1 MRDLRKVYGDVVAV
15 DGISFTLGRGSIT
28 ALLGGNGAGKTTTIS
43 MLMGLVVPTSGQARV
58 FGADM
63 ARERH
68 KVLHRMNFE
77 SPYVDVPMRLTVRQ
91 NLEVFGRLYG
101 VRDLK
106 GRVAEIA
113 DDLRLTDLLDRPYGK
128 LSAGQKT
135 RVSLAK
141 ALLNEPELLLLD
153 EPTASLDPDTADWV
167 RTKLESYCSERRRHG
182 RARLAQHGRGR
193 APRRPGDHAGE
204 GTHHRRRDA
213 GRADPSLRPRHAG
226 GGVPRHRAARLRRCG
241 DGAMS
246 RRSHR
251 DCASR
256 RRWRL
261 RPRRIWAMVLRYWYV
276 IRSSWP
282 RTAELIYWP
291 LVQMLMWGF
300 LQTYLA
306 QTTSFAA
313 KAAGLFIG
321 AVLLWDILVRSQLG
335 FAVAFLEEIWS
346 RNLGHLMMSPLRPS
360 ELVAALIIVSLIK
373 LMVAMVPVALLAYLF
388 FGFNVLSLG
397 FAFAAFFANLVI
409 MSWSLGL
416 VSTGVVLR
424 WGLGAESFAWLIVF
438 VFLPLC
444 CVYYPVT
451 TLPGWLQPVALA
463 LPPTY
468 VFEGLRAI
476 VLDGAFLGPTCWRR
490 WRSTSSTSPS
500 ALPPSPTSCTARG

>member
-1 MRDLRKVYGDVVAV
+1 
-15 DGISFTLGRGSIT
+15 
-28 ALLGGNGAGKTTTIS
+28 
-43 MLMGLVVPTSGQARV
+43 
-58 FGADM
+58 
-63 ARERH
+63 
-68 KVLHRMNFE
+68 
-77 SPYVDVPMRLTVRQ
+77 
-91 NLEVFGRLYG
+91 
-101 VRDLK
+101 
-106 GRVAEIA
+106 
-113 DDLRLTDLLDRPYGK
+113 
-128 LSAGQKT
+128 
-135 RVSLAK
+135 
-141 ALLNEPELLLLD
+141 
-153 EPTASLDPDTADWV
+153 
-167 RTKLESYCSERRRHG
+167 
-182 RARLAQHGRGR
+182 
-193 APRRPGDHAGE
+193 
-204 GTHHRRRDA
+204 
-213 GRADPSLRPRHAG
+213 
-226 GGVPRHRAARLRRCG
+226 
-241 DGAMS
+241 
-246 RRSHR
+246 
-251 DCASR
+251 
-256 RRWRL
+256 
-261 RPRRIWAMVLRYWYV
+261 MVLRYWYV

-321 AVLLWDILVRSQLG
+321 GVLLWDILVRSQLG

-346 RNLGHLMMSPLRPS
+346 RNLGHLMMSPLRPT

-397 FAFAAFFANLVI
+397 IAFAAFFANLVI

-468 VFEGLRAI
+468 VFEGSARHRAEGR
-476 VLDGAFLGPTCWRR
+476 VRR
-490 WRSTSSTSPS
+490 RS
-500 ALPPSPTSCTARG
+500 